1 MTEITREVPAGP
13 VDRLQ
18 KILGNFDENAN
29 VIMRELGINLRVEGL
44 NIVVSGAED
53 KVSMAAD
60 VLECLVVL
68 AAAGGPRV
76 GGRRVNAKEAA

>member
-1 MTEITREVPAGP
+1 MTEITREVPAGS

-60 VLECLVVL
+60 VLECLV
-68 AAAGGPRV
+68 
-76 GGRRVNAKEAA
+76 